1 MSIELKLLLIVMTS
15 FIVTYLM
22 TPIAIK
28 IAHHVNALDKPN
40 DRKVHKKSIPRLGGL
55 AMYFGFL
62 ISIIS
67 FGFEDR
73 TLTAI
78 LISSFVIIIDGIIDD
93 IKPLPPTIKFSGQ
106 VLAAL
111 ILMLYGNLYIEQ
123 ISAFGFTIDFNW
135 FMYPLTLFFIL
146 GAINAINIIDGL
158 DGLAGGISGIF
169 FVNIAVIAFLFGRTS
184 GVDVTLALIMVGV
197 CFGFLIHN
205 FYPASIFMGDS
216 GSMFL
221 GLIIAAISLTG
232 YKNVTFTSL
241 IVPLIL
247 LAIPILD
254 TSFAII
260 RRIIKKKKISE
271 ADKEHLHHQLLELTN
286 SQRKTVLFIY
296 FFDILFALA
305 LILFLIKDRML
316 GTITYIIITVIVLW
330 LITKTSIVKEV
341 KPPQVSKKKNRF

>member
-1 MSIELKLLLIVMTS
+1 MSIEIKLFLISLTA
-15 FIVTYLM
+15 FTVTYLM

-62 ISIIS
+62 VS
-67 FGFEDR
+67 FLIFGVQDQ

-78 LISSFVIIIDGIIDD
+78 LISSFVIIITGIVDD
-93 IKPLPPTIKFSGQ
+93 IKPLPASIKFSGQ
-106 VLAAL
+106 LMAAL
-111 ILMLYGNLYIEQ
+111 ILMIYGNLYIEQ
-123 ISAFGFTIDFNW
+123 ISAFGFTVNFNL
-135 FMYPLTLFFIL
+135 FMYPLTMFFIL

-169 FVNIAVIAFLFGRTS
+169 FTNIAVIAFLFGRTS
-184 GVDVTLALIMVGV
+184 GIDVTLALIMVGV

-271 ADKEHLHHQLLELTN
+271 ADKEHLHHQLLALTN
-286 SQRKTVLFIY
+286 SQRKTVLYIY
-296 FFDILFALA
+296 FFNILFALA
-305 LILFLIKDRML
+305 LILFLIKDRTL
-316 GTITYIIITVIVLW
+316 GTITYILITVIVLW
-330 LITKTSIVKEV
+330 LVMKTSIVKDFN
-341 KPPQVSKKKNRF
+341 KTKKSKLKNRN